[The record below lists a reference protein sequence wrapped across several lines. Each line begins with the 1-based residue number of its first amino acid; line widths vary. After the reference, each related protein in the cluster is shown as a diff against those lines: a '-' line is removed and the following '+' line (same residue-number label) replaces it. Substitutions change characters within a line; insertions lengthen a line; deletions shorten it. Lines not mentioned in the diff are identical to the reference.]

1 MTDQTK
7 TPPAVQAATLSDFAS
22 KLANVDLT
30 LADGE
35 VRKFT
40 VKIPSFHKYRELLDS
55 VPDPEIP
62 NTGYDGKKPVP
73 NPHDP
78 DYVDAKRAADVERTY
93 RVVVWAL
100 IGGGMSIPGGT
111 FEEQV
116 RTFYNSE
123 PESGLI
129 NALSRFLN
137 VQASGVSAQARADI
151 FRR

>member
-55 VPDPEIP
+55 VPEPEIP
-62 NTGYDGKKPVP
+62 DTGYDGKKKIP

-78 DYVDAKRAADVERTY
+78 DYVDAKRTADVERTY
-93 RVVVWAL
+93 RVIVWAL
-100 IGGGMSIPGGT
+100 IGGGMTIPGNT
-111 FEEQV
+111 FDDQV
-116 RTFYNSE
+116 RAFHSAE

-137 VQASGVSAQARADI
+137 AQAAGISANARADI